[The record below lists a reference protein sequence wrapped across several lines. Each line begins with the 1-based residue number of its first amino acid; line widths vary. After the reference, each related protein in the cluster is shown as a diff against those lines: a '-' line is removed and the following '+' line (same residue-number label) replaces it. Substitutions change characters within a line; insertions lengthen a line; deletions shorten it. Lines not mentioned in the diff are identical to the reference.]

1 MRSIYLTYMQQ
12 QRCGL
17 SLSVLQRLASSLSDA
32 HMRVSSMIEMIED
45 YTNELEEQLHSKKNH
60 AGDGVKKTVA
70 DKKKKPSSSSYE
82 QLANFTDR
90 KMALMIM
97 KCVEQ
102 SGIA

>member
-1 MRSIYLTYMQQ
+1 
-12 QRCGL
+12 
-17 SLSVLQRLASSLSDA
+17 
-32 HMRVSSMIEMIED
+32 MIEMIED
-45 YTNELEEQLHSKKNH
+45 YTNELEEQLYSQKNH

-70 DKKKKPSSSSYE
+70 DKKKKKPSSSSYE

>member
-1 MRSIYLTYMQQ
+1 MQQ

-45 YTNELEEQLHSKKNH
+45 YTNELEEQLCSQKNH

-70 DKKKKPSSSSYE
+70 DKKKKPSSSIYE